1 MGEAESGGHSG
12 APGPYV
18 HLCIINGAG
27 GQGQISWQFTPSF
40 HTAWPAPLL
49 PLQFTHLHTVQP
61 APLLPLQF
69 TAVSALV
76 RELQGGMDMVKEE
89 LLQLQ
94 EGERE
99 RLGQP
104 PSEVGAAAAS
114 VEGAAS
120 SAEEPFVVRVG
131 AFVAQY
137 ASECAGLLD
146 VEAGCIAVLRR
157 LCEGYFGEAFDG
169 RDPTRTLVIV
179 KEFLEA
185 FAKAVAAIQGA
196 AGKEPKKQRGDC

>member
-1 MGEAESGGHSG
+1 M
-12 APGPYV
+12 
-18 HLCIINGAG
+18 
-27 GQGQISWQFTPSF
+27 
-40 HTAWPAPLL
+40 
-49 PLQFTHLHTVQP
+49 
-61 APLLPLQF
+61 QF

-89 LLQLQ
+89 LFQLQ

-114 VEGAAS
+114 
-120 SAEEPFVVRVG
+120 AEEPFVVRVG

-137 ASECAGLLD
+137 AAECAGLPA
-146 VEAGCIAVLRR
+146 VEAGCVAVLRH

-185 FAKAVAAIQGA
+185 FAKTVVAIQGA
-196 AGKEPKKQRGDC
+196 TGKEQKRQRGG

>member
-1 MGEAESGGHSG
+1 MCGG
-12 APGPYV
+12 
-18 HLCIINGAG
+18 
-27 GQGQISWQFTPSF
+27 SF
-40 HTAWPAPLL
+40 HTFPHRLNC
-49 PLQFTHLHTVQP
+49 
-61 APLLPLQF
+61 PLLPLQF

-89 LLQLQ
+89 LLQMQ

-99 RLGQP
+99 RLEQRLP

-114 VEGAAS
+114 AEGAAS

-196 AGKEPKKQRGDC
+196 AGKEPKKQRGDS